1 MAGRFAAAQALG
13 QDIAPPPVT
22 TAMGALLNHITTG
35 AEADTFQPMNINF
48 GLFPP
53 VDEQPRPGRKKLDP
67 KERKLAY
74 TNRAKADFG
83 DWLNAWKKAA

>member
-1 MAGRFAAAQALG
+1 
-13 QDIAPPPVT
+13 
-22 TAMGALLNHITTG
+22 
-35 AEADTFQPMNINF
+35 MNINF

-74 TNRAKADFG
+74 TNRAKADFDG
-83 DWLNAWKKAA
+83 WLKGTERRRA